1 MKYLN
6 ENQEEMAKKTL
17 ELIQN
22 SHDGLSDI
30 YRDTPLRK
38 IFDDKILYAEL
49 FNLMVYIAGSVGPI
63 DSIEAEMICTALGMD
78 YIKPSVLEDY
88 KMDFLPPIFE
98 KIPPMLPYYLAAT
111 MPREN
116 VDVSSYFDSIAKIFY
131 YAGGLIQFVH
141 PDKRDVVNKISEE
154 YSQLILNYDV
164 QKLTEMGAGL
174 TNQYGDDEASLVF
187 CKEYINL
194 INEYNGNLFDDEV
207 EKKSSSCDSETN
219 VDELLSELNALVGL
233 NAVKKDVNQLVHMKE
248 IERLRIENGL
258 SGTDLSNHLVFYGN
272 PGTGKTTVAR
282 LLADIYHKI
291 GVLSKGHLVEVDRSG
306 LVAGYVGQ
314 TAIKTQEVIN
324 KAMGGVLFI
333 DEAYTL
339 AQDKSSD
346 SDYGQEAID
355 TLLKAMEDH
364 RDDFIVIV
372 AGYTEP
378 MKDFIN
384 SNPGL
389 QSRFN
394 KYLYFEDYTVEE
406 LCTIF
411 TIMCDKGGYTYNNDV
426 LEAVKSKFD
435 NRVKQ
440 HDKNFANAR
449 EVRNLFEKAILNQA
463 DRLYGNKDITKEML
477 KGIDISDV
485 QKIEL

>member
-1 MKYLN
+1 MKYIN
-6 ENQEEMAKKTL
+6 EKQEEIAKKTL
-17 ELIQN
+17 EMIQGFN
-22 SHDGLSDI
+22 DGLSTI

-38 IFDDKILYAEL
+38 IIEDKILYAEV
-49 FNLMVYIAGSVGPI
+49 FNLMVYIAVSIGPI
-63 DSIEAEMICTALGMD
+63 DSIEAEMICTALGTD

-88 KMDFLPPIFE
+88 KIDFLPPIFE

-116 VDVSSYFDSIAKIFY
+116 ADVDGYFDSISKLFY

-154 YSQLILNYDV
+154 YSQLILNFDI
-164 QKLTEMGAGL
+164 QKLTEMGTDL
-174 TNQYGDDEASLVF
+174 MNQYGDDESSLVF
-187 CKEYINL
+187 FNEYINL
-194 INEYNGNLFDDEV
+194 INEYNGTLFADEA
-207 EKKSSSCDSETN
+207 ENTSSSCDSETN
-219 VDELLSELNALVGL
+219 VDDLLSELNALVGL

-248 IERLRIENGL
+248 IESLRIKNGL

-339 AQDKSSD
+339 AQDKSSNN
-346 SDYGQEAID
+346 DYGQEAID
-355 TLLKAMEDH
+355 TLLKAMEDN
-364 RDDFIVIV
+364 RNDLIVIV

-406 LCTIF
+406 LGKIF
-411 TIMCDKGGYTYNNDV
+411 SIMCEKGGYTYNNDV

-435 NRVKQ
+435 NRIKQ
-440 HDKNFANAR
+440 HDRYFANAR

-463 DRLYGNKDITKEML
+463 DRLYGNKNITKEML
-477 KGIDISDV
+477 KGLDITDV
-485 QKIEL
+485 QNIEL